1 MTAFIKSGG
10 AFKKLEKIFL
20 KDSLGTWRGV
30 VSAYLKDSL
39 GTWRLFFGAEYLNP
53 SVVFEPALVSNDS
66 IGKFKQGATLSLDR
80 GIWDGNPTSYSLTI
94 QGTLDNGAT
103 WIDFAT
109 GSGNSVTYLLDIS
122 DVIYP
127 SYSFRGKVVATNT
140 YGSTTFYTLTFPS
153 ILDLIIT
160 GSVSSP
166 TQNGAT
172 FSWTVNPSTSG
183 YRASQR
189 IEFYSVSNPSVTP
202 VYTFNVPT
210 NSANSAVVSNTALTA
225 ATQYNAVIKIVSLD
239 SSETVNFSDDIL
251 FTTASTLVNTVAP
264 TITGTKQ
271 EGQTVTADPG
281 TWSGNGTITY
291 AYQWQRGFQESSS
304 IFSYTDISG
313 ATSSTYFIPY
323 DFNETN
329 FGGGLRLKVTATTVD
344 TPAGVVAYS
353 QNYLITDFARPVGTD
368 DTVTFSRDSS
378 SSYNFSI
385 TNTGTWTGS
394 PTSYRYQWYTYESTF
409 GGNSA
414 WFEISGATSST
425 FNASGIKLASIM
437 PIVWASNAG
446 GESDTGYSLTNTN
459 GTRPTG
465 NIGSI
470 SAAATQIVK
479 YTAPI
484 IGSFSVTG
492 GAGSITYSYSVT
504 GDDPSRT
511 LTISYSGAATGSFTP
526 GASGSTQSGLA
537 AGTYTFVLTSTNS
550 TNGNAYSTTSTVANI
565 IVTAPLTAPVN
576 TVAPSVTPLTGTAG
590 VTTYTTTNGT
600 WTGNPT
606 PTFTYQWQY
615 NDQGSTWVSMSG
627 ATSSTFSPTANF
639 FTTEARVS
647 PIRCRVTATNSQA
660 PSGVAATSNEVV
672 VSRPVYVVTYD
683 YQSATGGN
691 GTASVNVT
699 QGNSTSLPTP
709 TRTNYTFGG
718 WYTAITGGTF
728 IGNGG
733 FAYTPTASITLYA
746 RWTAINW
753 TVSWDANGGT
763 VSPTSNTGIQGSTV
777 TAPTPTR
784 TNFTFLYWRD
794 SLSAVSYLYQLSA
807 GGTWTQ
813 SQTIT
818 FYAWWQQITYLVTYN
833 ANGGSVSPA
842 SATVNAGSATTLPTP
857 TRANFTFNGWYTAAS
872 GGSLVGSGG
881 GSYTPTAAI
890 TLYAQWTAVIVNY
903 TVTWNAVGGS
913 GGGSTTQ
920 QAGVAHTAPSPGT
933 QLGYTF
939 NGYYNTSAGDFLYGP
954 IASGGSFTPP
964 STISMFARWTAIIPN
979 ISSITV
985 TGNVTAGVTC
995 SAVMTNTQSVQY
1007 VLYGRDT
1014 GTSAWTQLASG
1025 TASANGTSLTSAIST
1040 TSSVGTLPDQY
1051 YVTMLPFFG
1060 ARSTSGTGGGTG
1072 TSGTT
1077 RSTIGSPKSNAS
1089 GFITVNY

>member
-1 MTAFIKSGG
+1 MGTF
-10 AFKKLEKIFL
+10 FKDSNGTFRRVPKMFL
-20 KDSLGTWRGV
+20 KNSDGTWRGV
-30 VSAYLKDSL
+30 VKAFIKDSFGTWREIFNASYLSPQVSTEPELTSNDSL
-39 GTWRLFFGAEYLNP
+39 GYFDQGSTITLNRGTWTN
-53 SVVFEPALVSNDS
+53 S
-66 IGKFKQGATLSLDR
+66 
-80 GIWDGNPTSYSLTI
+80 PTSYSLSI
-94 QGTLDNGAT
+94 EGSLDGTNWT
-103 WIDFAT
+103 TVAT
-109 GSGNSVTYLLDIS
+109 GSGTTVTYLITLS
-122 DVIYP
+122 DATYP
-127 SYSFRGKVVATNT
+127 SYSFRGKVVATNA
-140 YGSTTFYTLTFPS
+140 YGPGTFYTTAYS
-153 ILDLIIT
+153 STITLDVT
-160 GSVSSP
+160 ATVSSP
-166 TQNGAT
+166 TANGAT
-172 FSWTVNPSTSG
+172 FSWSVNPSATL
-183 YRASQR
+183 YRREQTIVFYDSLSPATAAYTYIAS
-189 IEFYSVSNPSVTP
+189 
-202 VYTFNVPT
+202 PT
-210 NSANSAVVSNTALTA
+210 TGSAVVSNAALISGRTYSA
-225 ATQYNAVIKIVSLD
+225 YVIVVSYD
-239 SSETVNFSDDIL
+239 TEESVNLSNEL
-251 FTTASTLVNTVAP
+251 TFTTVAP
-264 TITGTKQ
+264 
-271 EGQTVTADPG
+271 V
-281 TWSGNGTITY
+281 
-291 AYQWQRGFQESSS
+291 
-304 IFSYTDISG
+304 
-313 ATSSTYFIPY
+313 
-323 DFNETN
+323 
-329 FGGGLRLKVTATTVD
+329 
-344 TPAGVVAYS
+344 
-353 QNYLITDFARPVGTD
+353 PVGTD
-368 DTVTFSRDSS
+368 DTVTFSRDSQ
-378 SSYNFSI
+378 SSYNYSI
-385 TNTGTWTGS
+385 TSVGTWTGT

-409 GGNSA
+409 GGNYSY
-414 WFEISGATSST
+414 FPISGATSST
-425 FNASGIKLASIM
+425 FNASGVKLFEIM
-437 PIVWASNAG
+437 PIVWATNSF
-446 GESDTGYSLTNTN
+446 GESSAGYSLTNTN
-459 GTRPTG
+459 GTRPAG

-470 SAAATQIVK
+470 SAAANQIVYYK
-479 YTAPI
+479 APVI
-484 IGSFSVTG
+484 SAFAVTG
-492 GAGSITYSYSVT
+492 GAGSATYTYTVT
-504 GDDPSRT
+504 NDDPTIILS
-511 LTISYSGAATGSFTP
+511 ISYSGQATGSFTP
-526 GASGSTQSGLA
+526 GVSGSVRTGLA
-537 AGTYTFVLTSTNS
+537 AGTYNFVLTATNS
-550 TNGNAYSTTSTVANI
+550 VSGNSYFVTSTVANV

-576 TVAPSVTPLTGTAG
+576 TLAPAVTPVTGTAG

-627 ATSSTFSPTANF
+627 ATSSTFSPTTNF

-683 YQSATGGN
+683 YQGATGGN

-913 GGGSTTQ
+913 GGGTTVQ

-1014 GTSAWTQLASG
+1014 TSSAWTQLGSG

-1077 RSTIGSPKSNAS
+1077 RSTIGNPKSNAS
-1089 GFITVNY
+1089 GSVTVTY